1 MDLPKVSYPSHCWDK
16 HVWNYPLCL
25 WKQLKISIVNGG
37 TNLLNVNIDIFV
49 FFIWGAFEVMKL
61 EIMCVNCLGQKI
73 CTSGINI
80 DVVYKGVNPIFVEK
94 K

>member
-1 MDLPKVSYPSHCWDK
+1 M
-16 HVWNYPLCL
+16 
-25 WKQLKISIVNGG
+25 
-37 TNLLNVNIDIFV
+37 NVNIDIFV